1 MPDSNRSYSWN
12 ILNQLKEDDELVVLT
27 VVSYDESV
35 TEPDGPAYSS
45 AGQRLFRQPKAK
57 P

>member
-12 ILNQLKEDDELVVLT
+12 ILNQLKEDDESVVLT